1 MGVKL
6 DTTLNIII
14 DLELI
19 DYNDSIENAK
29 KSILSEFGSLDSKEL
44 EVLIKLGI
52 RKTIDEMFKEEGL
65 VSDEKGTIDYD
76 LQAFLY
82 YDLSEYKG
90 DK

>member
-19 DYNDSIENAK
+19 DYNESVENANK
-29 KSILSEFGSLDSKEL
+29 TILKEFGSLDSNEL
-44 EVLIKLGI
+44 EVLIKLAI
-52 RKTIDEMFKEEGL
+52 RKTIDEMFEEEGL
-65 VSDEKGTIDYD
+65 VSDEKGTIEYD
-76 LQAFLY
+76 LETYLY
-82 YDLSEYKG
+82 YELSEYKG